1 MRRSPLR
8 RILSMLLALC
18 LALPGSPASA
28 AGALG
33 ELRGTVTV
41 EGRRLEGLA
50 LSVVNVSAGSVHHA
64 TTDASGAFRFAL
76 PAGEYVVGSQASA
89 GFVVSR
95 GPSMVSVQVGKVA
108 LAVLEMAA
116 IEGAASQA
124 PPPPAPPAAP
134 ATGTEAPLPLGE
146 AQVPEPGT
154 APVAASNIQHDAVGC
169 LVAGEFPMLDAVIQ
183 PAASVGRARLYFKSA
198 LSDFYYSEMQPIAG
212 VEGGFRGF
220 MPKPTEAA
228 SPITY
233 YLEAVTT
240 QFGETKT
247 PEYTAIVVSVKEEC
261 PENLLVAPF
270 GEPPVGLAFFS
281 ASTGTLAV
289 PTGFAAGGLAAGLG
303 TAAILAIAGGAVA
316 AAAAIAVVTN
326 PDPTP
331 TPTPTPTPEPTPR
344 PSPRPTPTPTPT
356 EEPPPTP
363 PPVSPFS

>member
-1 MRRSPLR
+1 LR
-8 RILSMLLALC
+8 GVLSMLLALC
-18 LALPGSPASA
+18 IALPTPPVSA
-28 AGALG
+28 AGAVG

-41 EGRRLEGLA
+41 EGRRLEGMG

-64 TTDASGAFRFAL
+64 RTDAEGAFRFAL

-108 LAVLEMAA
+108 LANLEMAA
-116 IEGAASQA
+116 IEAAA
-124 PPPPAPPAAP
+124 PQDAPVPPPAPVAP
-134 ATGTEAPLPLGE
+134 AVSAAQTEAPLSPAE
-146 AQVPEPGT
+146 TQVPEPAT
-154 APVAASNIQHDAVGC
+154 SPVGASNIQHEPVGC

-198 LSDFYYSEMQPIAG
+198 LSEFYYSEMQPLPG

-233 YLEAVTT
+233 YIESVTT

-261 PENLLVAPF
+261 PENLVVAPF

-281 ASTGTLAV
+281 AQTGALAV

-303 TAAILAIAGGAVA
+303 TAAILALAGGAVA
-316 AAAAIAVVTN
+316 AAAAVVVVTN
-326 PDPTP
+326 PDPSPSPTATP
-331 TPTPTPTPEPTPR
+331 TPTPTPVPT
-344 PSPRPTPTPTPT
+344 PRPTPTPTPT